1 MSSRR
6 IFPALA
12 GMLLLAATSTTAQN
26 YSAGQ
31 ANPAF
36 DLPRWNS
43 GRLKSSDFPG
53 KILLL
58 NFFGYN

>member
-1 MSSRR
+1 MPSRR

-12 GMLLLAATSTTAQN
+12 GMLLFMAISAAAQN
-26 YSAGQ
+26 YHVGQ

-36 DLPRWNS
+36 DLPRWS
-43 GRLKSSDFPG
+43 AGRLTSSDFPG
-53 KILLL
+53 RILLL